1 MSSAQKLV
9 NRSLLLLAFAA
20 ILLVVLVNSG
30 REVMTTPNSRVSAE
44 TISTTTQPAVQEWQE
59 LILVGMGWSADVTRM
74 RTLLNE
80 YAVENDLA
88 FVFSDALGDEDL
100 KAKYGIENFPSLI
113 IRSSDDSLFKID
125 GVTLEEIQ
133 LMVSK

>member
-1 MSSAQKLV
+1 M
-9 NRSLLLLAFAA
+9 LLAFAA

>member
-80 YAVENDLA
+80 YAVEHDLT